1 MMFKESKFNENL
13 PWRLAENA
21 KNIQKN
27 SRHFETGVVNNPY
40 IYIRWSVFVPSKFIH
55 SKWHDNR
62 SRHYTE
68 TAVEKPQKNRHFE
81 TGE

>member
-1 MMFKESKFNENL
+1 MMSKESNLNENW
-13 PWRLAENA
+13 PWRLAETA

-27 SRHFETGVVNNPY
+27 SRHFETGVENNPY
-40 IYIRWSVFVPSKFIH
+40 IYVGLSLLLPKFIR

-68 TAVEKPQKNRHFE
+68 NAVEKPKNSHHFE